1 MNMLKDEMKRKY
13 EHQFDRKKNYQ
24 SIIHHKEKKK
34 SFGPQLI
41 TVMACM
47 IVVTALSMPMW
58 NKKNDV
64 PSAADSAIQEIGYEI
79 ILNINTVNESVNKT
93 PGLSAGA
100 FLADQDKKVQINLN
114 KLDFLKECCPEGFEL
129 LEPDMICGIGTV
141 SSKENSTCYRTCYV
155 LNEKNICV
163 VAREGYWPFGRY
175 YVSEDHQ
182 PSSIDGVKMD
192 IFKQED
198 HEVYYVLFEMN
209 DMYFDVE
216 AKGITESEL
225 VDFLLNLVEKAGE
238 TK

>member
-24 SIIHHKEKKK
+24 SIIHHREKKK

-41 TVMACM
+41 PVMACM

-58 NKKNDV
+58 NKKNDG
-64 PSAADSAIQEIGYEI
+64 PSAADSAVQEIAPDI
-79 ILNINTVNESVNKT
+79 ILNINITEDMNLT
-93 PGLSAGA
+93 PGLSAD
-100 FLADQDKKVQINLN
+100 FILTDQDKKVQINLN
-114 KLDFLKECCPEGFEL
+114 KLDFLEECCPEGFEL
-129 LEPDMICGIGTV
+129 QGQGMICGMGTT
-141 SSKENSTCYRTCYV
+141 SMKESSTCYRTCYV

-175 YVSEDHQ
+175 YVSEEHQ

-192 IFKQED
+192 VFKQED

-225 VDFLLNLVEKAGE
+225 VDFLLNFVMKAGD